1 MKKTVKILT
10 LLLSLVLVF
19 TACQNPVSVE
29 SNTDAE
35 VENSETTAGETAS
48 DESTAEATD
57 EATDSG
63 SVAESELATESET
76 EEIVLEGEHAE
87 LIALN
92 HSLANGVQAYFAD
105 GDRNYF
111 HMSNQEMTMRYARRA
126 GDAQLV
132 SYIKNT
138 KGASYVE
145 NTMDVYVKMSDG
157 SMHYASN
164 SSKNAS
170 VNIYR
175 LGYYYY
181 EGLLEFQ
188 NFIPNSIDVEDATA
202 INIKKIS
209 RLHDVSSKVTDAGV
223 RLDVTSANDPF
234 FTYSGLKLNADE
246 KNVLILTAKATGNN
260 TNLSVYFNVNVSGDF
275 SESRRLSIAL
285 VNDGEYHTYTL
296 VLNQNANYSG
306 RLVELRFDMSGS
318 VGDTLEI
325 SELSLGKA
333 ELGDIP
339 TALSICRYFHVYS
352 NKMHHEV
359 QFATSKET
367 DGIEELGMIT
377 RIDAETVAKLLVKD
391 AAGEHSTLDGV
402 DWDRVQCVGFDIKD
416 AGVFGYII
424 PDVAEAGN
432 ITVALEDGCYVIQQW
447 IVPENHTLYP
457 SEKKTKNAND
467 LFMGQRVYTDERHS
481 FDELL
486 RETLIEWNPISAE
499 DVQIGEGS
507 DNGAFAG
514 YDPMRGIYTLNIG
527 TPAGGF
533 YTPYNLPNKQY
544 KVNFTITGDKA
555 LDRDIYIMTSGE
567 NGLLE
572 CVALLDSDLMM
583 LPIPIE
589 VIKNF
594 SESNGERN
602 LYNLDDPTFS
612 EAIFCL
618 SLKANAEYEYTVLNL
633 YQNWGNFPLK
643 QLSGIPYTAPFYH
656 LSTGVT
662 ETNCIL
668 PYYTAKAM
676 NRKGSKNN
684 TLTDF
689 RSMSAPFWKEQPQH
703 NSCGAHSWLE
713 YTDATGAFYATENV
727 NNTITSYGPTYAEVR
742 MDNISDDGK
751 IKVSY
756 THMEMPQTDEN
767 RTYYTMEYT
776 VFEDLTIKDF
786 KRDFQFY
793 DATDNDPL
801 GAYKRIGYL
810 NEDNEYAVAAA
821 VESGEAIY
829 RLGDECPY
837 FSFFDM
843 PDWDRT
849 NTAAEGYSNVAFLVY
864 NSEFIIGGEK
874 NDAGFVIVNENDHV
888 RISLDLGEVTLKKGD
903 TFTINAILLPWGS
916 QEMDGKYDEMQ
927 DANVRAVRENTLL
940 NPLKATSDTDEIVE
954 SAYLPKIKSTDGKR
968 ATFTLSGGENN
979 VAVRVYGF
987 ELLTA
992 PKVEELVNGAWVE
1005 YVLSSKDTPDRA
1017 GNYHYYDGYS
1027 VYYDGDGTYSYSFVT
1042 TMQGGEARTFRLTA
1056 SEAFTAWPEEENK
1069 EAEREDYLK
1078 VYIDAA
1084 ELNDVAQSAV
1094 QQFGDVT
1101 LSTDDSYVTFRA
1113 AGKEGA
1119 KEAVILV
1126 FSNTQNIE
1134 TGKYVVIKYRVS
1146 ANNSEK
1152 LDYIENFMS
1161 TTNKAPTAGE
1171 YAGFNVVEDGEWH
1184 VAVLDMSTIKPSI
1197 VKADSDGKYRIQY
1210 LRVDVFN
1217 KRLPEDVTID
1227 IAYVGI
1233 ESDLETIC
1241 RLNADEFDVIEH
1253 YHSGSSKKYLD
1264 TKTFEL
1270 QEKRYISPSSG
1281 YTESK
1286 VAYGALLDTVNGQSV
1301 SSCFS
1306 SSNKGMTMKDGYKAS
1321 EEKTFTLAGWCGVDG
1336 GVAKYVWS
1344 ADGGKTWN
1352 EFTGEAKKASKA
1364 IVEAAQQRCKVTF
1377 ADLELSKTKGAFQGA
1392 GLCADL
1398 SAYAG
1403 QTVDFT
1409 FGAIPL
1415 SNESTI
1421 VLLYHFANLSVP
1433 E

>member
-1 MKKTVKILT
+1 MTMIF
-10 LLLSLVLVF
+10 S
-19 TACQNPVSVE
+19 ACGGRGEDE
-29 SNTDAE
+29 SNLTDTDAIF
-35 VENSETTAGETAS
+35 
-48 DESTAEATD
+48 
-57 EATDSG
+57 
-63 SVAESELATESET
+63 ESESEALSET
-76 EEIVLEGEHAE
+76 EAESKVEETETEKIVLEGEHAE
-87 LIALN
+87 LIELN
-92 HSLANGVQAYFAD
+92 NSLANGVQAYFAD
-105 GDRNYF
+105 GDRSHFN
-111 HMSNQEMTMRYARRA
+111 MSNQEMTMSYSRRA
-126 GDAQLV
+126 GDSQLV

-138 KGASYVE
+138 KGASYIE
-145 NTMDVYVKMSDG
+145 NTMDVYAKMSDG
-157 SMHYASN
+157 SMHYASD

-181 EGLLEFQ
+181 EGLFEFQ

-202 INIKKIS
+202 INVKKLS
-209 RLHDVSSKVTDAGV
+209 KLHDVSREILDDGV
-223 RLDVTSANDPF
+223 RIDVLSANDPF
-234 FTYSGLKLNADE
+234 FVYSGLKINADE
-246 KNVLILTAKATGNN
+246 QNVLILTAKATGNN
-260 TNLSVYFNVNVSGDF
+260 TSLSVYFNVNQSGDF
-275 SESRRLSIAL
+275 NESRRLSIAL
-285 VNDGEYHTYTL
+285 INDGEYHTYML
-296 VLNQNANYSG
+296 ALNQNANYSG
-306 RLVELRFDMSGS
+306 KLVELRFDMNGA

-325 SELSLGKA
+325 SDISLGKA

-359 QFATSKET
+359 QFAASKET
-367 DGIEELGMIT
+367 SGIEELGMIT
-377 RIDAETVAKLLVKD
+377 KIDVDTVAKMIVKD
-391 AAGEHSTLDGV
+391 AKGEHSTIDGV
-402 DWDRVQCVGFDIKD
+402 DWASVQCVGFDIKD

-432 ITVALEDGCYVIQQW
+432 MTVAIEDGCYVIKQW
-447 IVPENHTLYP
+447 IVPENNTLYP
-457 SEKKTKNAND
+457 SEKKTENAND
-467 LFMGQRVYTDERHS
+467 LFMGQRVYTDESHS

-486 RETLIEWNPISAE
+486 RETFIELNPISEAS
-499 DVQIGEGS
+499 VQIEAGS
-507 DNGAFAG
+507 DSGAFAG
-514 YDPMRGIYTLNIG
+514 YDPLRGIYTLNIG

-544 KVNFTITGDKA
+544 KVNFTITDDKA

-572 CVALLDSDLMM
+572 CAALLDSNLMM

-612 EAIFCL
+612 EAILCL
-618 SLKANAEYEYTVLNL
+618 SLKSDTKYEYTVLNL
-633 YQNWGNFPLK
+633 YQNWGKFPLK

-668 PYYTAKAM
+668 PYYTGGAM
-676 NRKGSKNN
+676 NRKGAKNN

-713 YTDATGAFYATENV
+713 YTDSDGVFSATENI
-727 NNTITSYGPTYAEVR
+727 NNTITSYGPTYAEVK
-742 MDNISDDGK
+742 MDNLSDDGK

-776 VFEDLTIKDF
+776 VLEDLTIKDF
-786 KRDFQFY
+786 RRDFQFY
-793 DATDNDPL
+793 DVTDNDPI
-801 GAYKRIGYL
+801 GVYKRVGYL
-810 NEDNEYAVAAA
+810 NEQNEYAVASA

-829 RLGDECPY
+829 RLGEECPY

-843 PDWDRT
+843 PDWDRN

-864 NSEFIIGGEK
+864 NSEFIIGGVK
-874 NDAGFVIVNENDHV
+874 SDVGFVIVNENNHV

-916 QEMDGKYDEMQ
+916 QEMDGKYDEVQ
-927 DANVRAVRENTLL
+927 DSNVRAVRENTLL
-940 NPLKATSDTDEIVE
+940 NPLKATSDTDEIIE
-954 SAYLPKIKSTDGKR
+954 SAYLPKIKSTDGKS

-992 PKVEELVNGAWVE
+992 PKVEELVNGEWVE
-1005 YVLSSKDTPDRA
+1005 YVLSSKDTPDGA

-1027 VYYDGDGTYSYSFVT
+1027 VYYDGNGTYSYSFVT
-1042 TMQGGEARTFRLTA
+1042 TMNGGEARTFRLTA
-1056 SEAFTAWPEEENK
+1056 SEAFTAWPEEEDK
-1069 EAEREDYLK
+1069 TIEREDYLK
-1078 VYIDAA
+1078 VYIDAV
-1084 ELNDVAQSAV
+1084 ELNAAAQSAI
-1094 QQFGDVT
+1094 QQFGAVT
-1101 LSTDDSYVTFRA
+1101 LSEDNSYVTFSA
-1113 AGKEGA
+1113 QGTEGA
-1119 KEAVILV
+1119 REAVVLV
-1126 FSNTQNIE
+1126 FSNSQNIE
-1134 TGKYVVIKYRVS
+1134 TGKYVVIKYRVG
-1146 ANNSEK
+1146 ADNSVK

-1161 TTNKAPTAGE
+1161 TTNKSPTAGD
-1171 YAGFNVVEDGEWH
+1171 YAGFNVVEDGKWH
-1184 VAVLDMSTIKPSI
+1184 VAVLDMSTVKPSI

-1217 KRLPEDVTID
+1217 NRLPEDVTID

-1253 YHSGSSKKYLD
+1253 YHSGSGKKYLD
-1264 TKTFEL
+1264 TKTYRL
-1270 QEKRYISPSSG
+1270 YDKLYIDPSSG

-1286 VAYGALLDTVNGQSV
+1286 VAYGALLDSVNGQSV

-1306 SSNKGMTMKDGYKAS
+1306 ASNKGMTMKESYTANED
-1321 EEKTFTLAGWCGVDG
+1321 KTFTFAGWCGVDG
-1336 GVAKYVWS
+1336 GVARYVWS

-1352 EFTGEAKKASKA
+1352 DFTGEVKKAGSA
-1364 IVEAAQQRCKVTF
+1364 IITAAQQRCGVTF
-1377 ADLELSKTKGAFQGA
+1377 ADLELSKTNGAFQGS
-1392 GLCADL
+1392 GITADL

-1403 QTVDFT
+1403 QTVDLT

-1415 SNESTI
+1415 SNENSI
-1421 VLLYHFANLSVP
+1421 VLLYHFANVVVQ